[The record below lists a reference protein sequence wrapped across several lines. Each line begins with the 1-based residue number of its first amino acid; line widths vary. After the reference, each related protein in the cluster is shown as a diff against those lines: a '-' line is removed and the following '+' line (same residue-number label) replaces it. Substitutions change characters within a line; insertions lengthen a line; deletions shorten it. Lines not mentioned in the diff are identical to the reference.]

1 MAYITAIDVGVK
13 NLGIC
18 VFDIHKERICHWASE
33 TLVDA
38 GRYAP
43 SRNVEYVV
51 DFVRK
56 HGEYFANAKC
66 VLVERQ
72 MRVNMR
78 IIESVVQALHYD

>member
-1 MAYITAIDVGVK
+1 MAYITTIDVGVK

-18 VFDIHKERICHWASE
+18 VFDIQKERICHWASE

-66 VLVERQ
+66 VLV
-72 MRVNMR
+72 
-78 IIESVVQALHYD
+78 